1 MKQNMDSALAAFNKL
16 NDSVYVSDPEDF
28 PENSNP
34 PLIVLALWMNA
45 GPSALLRY
53 GNQYRRMIPLAR
65 IVILRSATNDFFLAS
80 SDATQGAQLAPA
92 VDALR
97 TFAVP
102 GNPVFIHL
110 FSNGGMLKTSQLM
123 RLFKET
129 TGKPMPISSMI
140 VDSAPGVTSIQ
151 SGMKAISFQLPQ
163 FWLWRL
169 ISQAAVWVFLV
180 AMGAYGWIIN
190 APNTVDM
197 ACRRV
202 NDRALYQPSTEEGL
216 VRYYIY
222 SDSDNIVLSENV
234 EDHMRYSE
242 SCGVVVRPE
251 KFKDAQHVMAM
262 RTDPERYWAIVDE
275 CLKLNRAA

>member
-1 MKQNMDSALAAFNKL
+1 MPTPESALSAFNKL
-16 NDSVYVSDPEDF
+16 NDSVYISDPTELL
-28 PENSNP
+28 ENNNP

-45 GPSALLRY
+45 GPAALLRY
-53 GNQYRRMIPLAR
+53 GNQYRRMIPSAR
-65 IVILRSATNDFFLAS
+65 IVMLRSTTNDFYFGS
-80 SDATQGAQLAPA
+80 SDTAQATQLGPA

-123 RLFKET
+123 RVFKDM
-129 TGKPMPISSMI
+129 TGNPLPVSSML

-151 SGMKAISFQLPQ
+151 SAMNAISFQLPR

-169 ISQAAVWVFLV
+169 LSKAALWVFLV
-180 AMGAYGWIIN
+180 SMGVYGKITNTPNPVTVACERIN
-190 APNTVDM
+190 DK
-197 ACRRV
+197 
-202 NDRALYQPSTEEGL
+202 DLYQAAGEGL
-216 VRYYIY
+216 VRYYVY
-222 SDSDNIVLSENV
+222 SDADNIVRSENV
-234 EDHMRYSE
+234 EEHIRYSE

-251 KFKDAQHVMAM
+251 KFQGAQHVMAM

-275 CLKLNRAA
+275 CLKLGQSS